1 MKKRKS
7 YLKNFIFFALLI
19 FLTFY
24 IMLKDQD
31 LLGIFNIL
39 KSAQI
44 KYVLIG
50 IGCMFIYL
58 ALESFNLGRT
68 LKNLN
73 EKTSTFKNLKYS
85 FIGFFF
91 SSITPAASGGQPM
104 QIYYMHRDNISV
116 ANSTLALLINL
127 SSMQIVTISF
137 ALISVIFNYQYLTP
151 VLIVCFIIGLML
163 NFSAL
168 MLLLIGICSK
178 KMSRGLLNF
187 ALKVLRFFRVK
198 NIEEKREKFEEE
210 LEKYHQSAIY
220 IRNNKIL
227 ILRTLFVTLIQ
238 FTFYYSITYW
248 VYRAL
253 GFNQY
258 KIMQIITMQSV
269 LFATVSGIPSPGA
282 VGVSEGA
289 FMEIFKKVYPKNM
302 ISSAVLLSR
311 GINFYLYVFIS
322 GIVTIINHFVR
333 KKIYKDE
340 GEEGIII

>member
-44 KYVLIG
+44 KFVLIG

-73 EKTSTFKNLKYS
+73 EKTTPIKNLKYS

-104 QIYYMHRDNISV
+104 QVYYMHRDNISV